1 MFFFMIRRP
10 PISTRT
16 GTLFPDTTLFRSP
29 GAIAAA
35 AMSGTGQLTV
45 GRRPRVAIVT
55 TGDELVQPG
64 RPLAPGQIPDSNG
77 VMLAAMLVGEVAAV
91 QPHHL
96 PDDRAKL
103 VTALKEL
110 ARRHD
115 VISSEE
121 HPSELQ
127 SL

>member
-1 MFFFMIRRP
+1 GGRRVRRGAGDFAAADCRLP
-10 PISTRT
+10 AGT
-16 GTLFPDTTLFRSP
+16 GLTP
-29 GAIAAA
+29 GAIAGG
-35 AMSGTGQLTV
+35 AMSGAGQLAV

-77 VMLAAMLVGEVAAV
+77 VMLAAILAGEVAAPAL
-91 QPHHL
+91 PHHA

-103 VTALKEL
+103 AHVLNEL

-115 VISSEE
+115 VIVTVGG
-121 HPSELQ
+121 
-127 SL
+127 

>member
-1 MFFFMIRRP
+1 
-10 PISTRT
+10 
-16 GTLFPDTTLFRSP
+16 
-29 GAIAAA
+29 
-35 AMSGTGQLTV
+35 MSGTGQLAV

-77 VMLAAMLVGEVAAV
+77 VMLAAMLAGEVAAAV

-103 VTALKEL
+103 ASALQEL
-110 ARRHD
+110 AARHD
-115 VISSEE
+115 VILTVGGAQVGDLDHVRVALEDAGGGLRFWQLE
-121 HPSELQ
+121 REGPWEGRE
-127 SL
+127 